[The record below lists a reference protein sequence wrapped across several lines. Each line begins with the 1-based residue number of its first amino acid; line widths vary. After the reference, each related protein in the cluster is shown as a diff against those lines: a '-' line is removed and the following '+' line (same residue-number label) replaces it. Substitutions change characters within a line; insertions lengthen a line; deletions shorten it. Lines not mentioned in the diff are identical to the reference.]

1 MVVHIIDEPQI
12 SDKRKALTTI
22 SQVISWRAKGEHTV
36 FRTHGKASVALQS
49 ICSDGIS
56 WVDMY
61 KISNDKNFLVQWTRY
76 LGQYSKIIINGRVM
90 KDEENVESSVSI
102 I

>member
-22 SQVISWRAKGEHTV
+22 SQVISWRAKGEHVV
-36 FRTHGKASVALQS
+36 FRAHGKASIALQS

-56 WVDMY
+56 WIDMN
-61 KISNDKNFLVQWTRY
+61 KISNDKNFLIQWTRY
-76 LGQYSKIIINGRVM
+76 LGQYSKVIVNGKTM
-90 KDEENVESSVSI
+90 KDEGDIEK
-102 I
+102 

>member
-1 MVVHIIDEPQI
+1 M
-12 SDKRKALTTI
+12 
-22 SQVISWRAKGEHTV
+22 

-76 LGQYSKIIINGRVM
+76 LGQYSKVIINGRVM
-90 KDEENVESSVSI
+90 KDEENIESSVSTV
-102 I
+102 